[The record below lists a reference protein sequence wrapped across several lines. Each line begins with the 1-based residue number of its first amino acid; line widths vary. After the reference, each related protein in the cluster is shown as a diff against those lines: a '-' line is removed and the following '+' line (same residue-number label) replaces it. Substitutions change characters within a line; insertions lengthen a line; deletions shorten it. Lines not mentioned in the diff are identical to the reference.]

1 MSPQTIAAKPRQDR
15 SSPAQ
20 GKIKVMPYVKFFL
33 VGMLFGIVATKAEIV
48 SWYRIQEMFRFQ
60 SFHMYGVIGSAVT
73 IGILTVQL
81 IKRRQ
86 MRSLSGNPI
95 TLSPKAKSI
104 PRYLIGGTIFG
115 MGWALT
121 GACPGPMFILVG
133 NGITVMAVAILSAMA
148 GTLVYGIVRDRL
160 PH

>member
-1 MSPQTIAAKPRQDR
+1 MSQQTIVAEPNK
-15 SSPAQ
+15 SSKANGKAQ
-20 GKIKVMPYVKFFL
+20 IRVTPYVKFFL

-73 IGILTVQL
+73 LGIIITQV

-86 MRSLSGNPI
+86 MHSLQGRPI
-95 TLSPKAKSI
+95 TFSPKAKTI

-133 NGITVMAVAILSAMA
+133 NGFTVMAVAILSAMA
-148 GTLVYGIVRDRL
+148 GTLVYGLLRDRL